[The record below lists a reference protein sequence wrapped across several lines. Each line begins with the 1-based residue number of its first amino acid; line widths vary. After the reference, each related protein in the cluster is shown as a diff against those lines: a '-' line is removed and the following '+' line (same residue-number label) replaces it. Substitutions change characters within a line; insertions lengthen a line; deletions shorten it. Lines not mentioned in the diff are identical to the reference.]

1 MRGDPPTAGRKN
13 SCCRSQ
19 GLQCTAWANASMQVG
34 NGTVM
39 SEGPSTVA
47 VGGRDVE
54 EEGKEY
60 GCLAEELADA
70 RLLSKKEAAGVI
82 ESLAISFLQA
92 ILRGEDPELFL
103 VRHPNISSFIPVYFR
118 CL

>member
-1 MRGDPPTAGRKN
+1 
-13 SCCRSQ
+13 
-19 GLQCTAWANASMQVG
+19 MQVG

-47 VGGRDVE
+47 VDGGDIE
-54 EEGKEY
+54 EEGKEF

-92 ILRGEDPELFL
+92 ISRREDPEMFL